1 MTMKIESFETQLKL
15 FDTAALLTRGGK
27 LDEAITI
34 YDYLV
39 IQNPALP
46 QYWTAGG
53 IAKMKRGYYDEA
65 CAHFQIAEAAEESNP
80 VPVLMRGLCF
90 TRMGKRIEALVAL
103 KRAHMLARDSEKD
116 EWMASMIERAMK
128 ACSAA
133 DERGG
138 HGD

>member
-1 MTMKIESFETQLKL
+1 MTITIETFETQQKL
-15 FDTAALLTRGGK
+15 FETAAVLTRGGK

-39 IQNPALP
+39 IQNPAVP

-90 TRMGKRIEALVAL
+90 MRMGRRIEALVAL
-103 KRAHMLARDSEKD
+103 ERARILARDGD
-116 EWMASMIERAMK
+116 RDARLASMIERALGRC
-128 ACSAA
+128 AAA
-133 DERGG
+133 DDRRS

>member
-1 MTMKIESFETQLKL
+1 MTIRIEPFETQQKL
-15 FDTAALLTRGGK
+15 FDTAAVLTRGGK

-39 IQNPALP
+39 IQNPAVP

-90 TRMGKRIEALVAL
+90 MRMGRRIEALVAL
-103 KRAHMLARDSEKD
+103 KRAHILARDGD
-116 EWMASMIERAMK
+116 GDAWLASMIERALR
-128 ACSAA
+128 ACAAA
-133 DERGG
+133 DERGS